1 METLALSK
9 KNTHKRE
16 LRGLPEIFQS
26 FETGIRS
33 SKAVSPKIYLEKIG
47 LDFNELRIGFNSGQF
62 HHRQPQELKDHF
74 ERLGLLTK
82 TDVNV
87 RDENMTA
94 YTSFGRYGIIFPL
107 LNEKNL
113 IVNFFAIRFKMAIP
127 QERYLNDRGLYPNYP
142 HPSTKKLFIVP
153 TILDGASL
161 LQSKALENKEAVLA
175 LHDGKLLPQH
185 REVIESLEHLEEIIL
200 IQR

>member
-1 METLALSK
+1 METLALST
-9 KNTHKRE
+9 KNTHKQ
-16 LRGLPEIFQS
+16 GLKGLHDVFQS

-33 SKAVSPKIYLEKIG
+33 SKAVDPKRYLEKIG
-47 LDFNELRIGFNSGQF
+47 LDYNELRIGFNSGQL

-94 YTSFGRYGIIFPL
+94 YTSFGRYGIVFPL
-107 LNEKNL
+107 MNEQNV

-127 QERYLNDRGLYPNYP
+127 QESYLNDRGVYPCYP

-153 TILDGASL
+153 TVLDGASL

-175 LHDGKLLPQH
+175 LHNGKLLPQH
-185 REVIESLEHLEEIIL
+185 LEAINGLENLEEIIF

>member
-16 LRGLPEIFQS
+16 LRGLPEIFRS

-33 SKAVSPKIYLEKIG
+33 SKAVDPKIYLEKIG
-47 LDFNELRIGFNSGQF
+47 LDYNELRIGFNSGQL
-62 HHRQPQELKDHF
+62 HHRQPQELKNRY
-74 ERLGLLTK
+74 EQLGLLTK
-82 TDVNV
+82 SDANV
-87 RDENMTA
+87 REENMTA
-94 YTSFGRYGIIFPL
+94 YTVFGRKGIIFPL
-107 LNEKNL
+107 FNEQNV
-113 IVNFFAIRFKMAIP
+113 IVNFFAVRFKMAIP
-127 QERYLNDRGLYPNYP
+127 QEDYLNDRGVYPCYP

-175 LHDGKLLPQH
+175 LHNGKMLPQH
-185 REVIESLEHLEEIIL
+185 WEAINSLEYLEEIIL
-200 IQR
+200 IKR

>member
-1 METLALSK
+1 METLVLS
-9 KNTHKRE
+9 TESMHGQ
-16 LRGLPEIFQS
+16 GLKGLQEVFQS

-33 SKAVSPKIYLEKIG
+33 SKAVDVKIYLKKIG
-47 LDFNELRIGFNSGQF
+47 LNYDELRIGFNSGQF
-62 HHRQPQELKDHF
+62 HHRQPQGMKNHY

-82 TDVNV
+82 SDANV

-94 YTSFGRYGIIFPL
+94 YTVFGRYGIIFPL
-107 LNEKNL
+107 LNKQNL

-127 QERYLNDRGLYPNYP
+127 QEDYLNNRGVYPCYP

-175 LHDGKLLPQH
+175 LHNGKMLPQH
-185 REVIESLEHLEEIIL
+185 REAIESLKHLEEIIL
-200 IQR
+200 IKR